1 LYFHK
6 KHIPLRRLINAISCC
21 LLIGCLFACNTPTEK
36 KPPNIIFIL
45 ADDLGYG
52 ELGVYGQEQIET
64 PNLDALAASGMRFT
78 QHYTGAPVCAP
89 ARAIFMTG
97 QHGGHCHV
105 RGNDEWSDRG
115 DVWNFAAMEEDPF
128 LEGQRPLPAD
138 TITIA
143 EVLQQQGYQT
153 ACVGKWG
160 LGAPTTEGEPNKQG
174 FDFFYGYN
182 CQRQAHTYYPVHLWK
197 NQERVM
203 LDNQLV
209 PPHNSPL
216 PVDADSLDP
225 AAYAKYNQNDY
236 AAELMLDETL
246 QWLDAQTDNPFFL
259 YYASPL
265 PHVALQAPQRW
276 VDYYVEKF
284 GDEEPYT
291 GKSYF
296 PCRYPRAT
304 YAAMISYLDE
314 QVGVLVKK
322 LKEKGVYENTLIVF
336 TSDNGPTYAG
346 GVEAGYFDNA
356 KPFKSEHG
364 WGKGFVR
371 EGGIRVP
378 TIASWP
384 RTIEAGSTNDHISA
398 FWDYF
403 PTFAELAGAD
413 LPTTQH
419 TDGISM
425 VATLTGKGEQI
436 KHDYLYW
443 EFPETGG
450 QQALRMG
457 KWKAVILNQNRD
469 NVDKTMQLYDL
480 STDLREQND
489 LAPQYPELVDNIRQI
504 MASEHT
510 PAVIE
515 RWRIKGL
522 D

>member
-1 LYFHK
+1 V
-6 KHIPLRRLINAISCC
+6 PLRTLIYAISCC
-21 LLIGCLFACNTPTEK
+21 LLIGCLFACATPTEQK
-36 KPPNIIFIL
+36 QVPNIIFIL

-64 PNLDALAASGMRFT
+64 PNIDALAASGMRFT

-115 DVWNFAAMEEDPF
+115 DVWNFAAMEADPG

-143 EVLQQQGYQT
+143 EVLQQQGYRT

-160 LGAPTTEGEPNKQG
+160 LGAPGTEGEPNKQG

-197 NQERVM
+197 NAERVM
-203 LDNQLV
+203 LNNELV
-209 PPHNSPL
+209 PPHTSPL
-216 PVDADSLDP
+216 SPEADSLDP
-225 AAYAKYNQNDY
+225 AAYAKYHQNDY

-246 QWLDAQTDNPFFL
+246 QWLDTNADDPFFL

-276 VDYYVEKF
+276 VHYYVEKF
-284 GDEEPYT
+284 GDEAPYT
-291 GKSYF
+291 GRSYF

-314 QVGVLVKK
+314 QVGALVDK
-322 LKEKGVYENTLIVF
+322 LKEKGAYENTLIIF

-346 GVEAGYFDNA
+346 GVEAGAFDNA
-356 KPFKSEHG
+356 KPFKSEYG

-384 RTIEAGSTNDHISA
+384 GTIAAGTTNDHISA
-398 FWDYF
+398 FWDYL
-403 PTFAELAGAD
+403 PTFAELAGAE
-413 LPTTQH
+413 LPATQQ

-425 VATLTGKGEQI
+425 VATLTGKGEQEQ
-436 KHDYLYW
+436 HPYLYW

-457 KWKAVILNQNRD
+457 KWKAVILEQNRD
-469 NVDKTMQLYDL
+469 NTDKAMQLYDL

-489 LAPQYPELVDNIRQI
+489 LAPQYPELVDSIRQI
-504 MASEHT
+504 MAREHT